1 MKVIIP
7 MTGKSK
13 RFKNA
18 GIDLPKQFLEIE
30 SKMIAQH
37 ILDMFPGESDINFIG
52 KESLK
57 KINKDGIKRKQVG
70 LEIHCD
76 PLEGP
81 NTKFWPI
88 KKNENNRLV

>member
-37 ILDMFPGESDINFIG
+37 ILDMFPGESDINFI
-52 KESLK
+52 
-57 KINKDGIKRKQVG
+57 INKDDAKNY
-70 LEIHCD
+70 EIYYEQF
-76 PLEGP
+76 PEVNIVQINFQSSGP
-81 NTKFWPI
+81 GVRF
-88 KKNENNRLV
+88 